1 MGLGSTRGPLTC
13 NILAYYYEHKHGLWL
28 MTSQRVLLSV
38 NGGMRL
44 HTCIAQVD
52 IKSGCGL
59 VLLCYEDYVNQ
70 CCWYSVCYVVI

>member
-1 MGLGSTRGPLTC
+1 
-13 NILAYYYEHKHGLWL
+13 

-59 VLLCYEDYVNQ
+59 VLLCHEDWCKSMLLIFGMLRGYIIEIAYI
-70 CCWYSVCYVVI
+70 CFTLWRAA